1 MFLLKLLLFPVFT
14 LTMTVKQCHL
24 VAIQVSS
31 RVNVYYIS
39 NATTDLTLTL
49 YLQQIHI
56 THNTNVI
63 LQISTTDHHSV
74 FKGLEGNN
82 GSLMNADVEA
92 NRQFILYASH
102 TFAAVR
108 EVRREQSDCWS

>member
-1 MFLLKLLLFPVFT
+1 
-14 LTMTVKQCHL
+14 MTVKQCHL

-39 NATTDLTLTL
+39 NATTDLTLTI
-49 YLQQIHI
+49 YLQQIYI

-92 NRQFILYASH
+92 DRQFILYASH